1 MLTALNARTG
11 APISVYAYKAL
22 APHDRPGALVCPGQ
36 SVEGAACTA
45 PVTAAALDSD
55 HVHPYF
61 RVGRVSDHVE
71 GCTEAAGDPP
81 AHGPDTEPI
90 GVDGAQG
97 PRGPETIV
105 RITLNNPAA
114 SAAAAA
120 GAAPTGAAATAGHH
134 RAPKPGGSDQPL
146 TVRCGLRKAALD
158 HARGV
163 IADTDTVTLGTTTA
177 PAREIIHPAERLIN
191 APYNGHEVIAYGHLH
206 SVRQGDKG
214 RTHFIR
220 LRLPDGRPTKVP
232 IIISTAHY
240 TRLRSRFTQVKQD
253 PGSWTLIACGTIKGP
268 EYAQR
273 YLTPLGTGS
282 IHFQHS
288 STASPLSGPSPSSAP
303 EAPSR

>member
-1 MLTALNARTG
+1 MLTALNAHTG
-11 APISVYAYKAL
+11 APISVYAYKAM
-22 APHDRPGALVCPGQ
+22 APHNRPGALVCPGQ
-36 SVEGAACTA
+36 SVEGDACTA
-45 PVTAAALDSD
+45 PVTAAALNSD

-61 RVGRVSDHVE
+61 RVGRINDHVE
-71 GCTEAAGDPP
+71 GCTEVAGTTPTPTGDTDPD
-81 AHGPDTEPI
+81 GI
-90 GVDGAQG
+90 KGVQG

-120 GAAPTGAAATAGHH
+120 GAATTSATTTAGHH
-134 RAPKPGGSDQPL
+134 RAPKPSGSDQPL

-206 SVRQGDKG
+206 SVTQGNKG

-232 IIISTAHY
+232 IIISTTHY
-240 TRLRSRFTQVKQD
+240 NQLRTRFTQVKHN

-268 EYAQR
+268 KYAQR
-273 YLTPLGTGS
+273 YLAPLDTNS
-282 IHFQHS
+282 IHFQRS
-288 STASPLSGPSPSSAP
+288 STASPLSRPSPSSAP
-303 EAPSR
+303 ETPSR